1 MNNEMPSNSVNSV
14 NSVNSEINYTTNMNF
29 TDLPKI
35 KTNNLTLQ
43 KMTFL
48 YNALENGWQLSKNN
62 EKYIFIKKH
71 EDKQEIYLEDYLEKF
86 VIENLV

>member
-1 MNNEMPSNSVNSV
+1 M
-14 NSVNSEINYTTNMNF
+14 NSEINYTTTTTIPTTTTTKTMKF

-35 KTNNLTLQ
+35 KTNYLTLR
-43 KMTFL
+43 KMVFL

>member
-1 MNNEMPSNSVNSV
+1 M
-14 NSVNSEINYTTNMNF
+14 NSEINYTTTPTTPTTTTTKTMKF

-35 KTNNLTLQ
+35 KTNYLTLR
-43 KMTFL
+43 KMVFL